1 MEHQLGVL
9 GVGHLATAVLQGAFE
24 HGVLDPR
31 TVLLADHDPA
41 RLEGFASMG
50 CGVVGGA
57 SALRAATRILCA
69 VRPQEFPAAAESLG
83 PLGSEHLLVS
93 VMAGLGAA
101 SIRTALG
108 GDCRVIRTMPNM
120 GALLHCSMTAV
131 AAGPGATADDI
142 EFVDRLFGA
151 IGLVAN
157 VPEHLLSAATAVS
170 GSGPGWVYL
179 LAAAMVEAAESVG
192 FEPELS
198 QTMVRQTILAAAR
211 TLETSDQSIE
221 RLLEGIAS
229 KGGTTE
235 AGLAAMREHGFVDAV
250 RAGIVAARDRGDAL
264 GAADQ

>member
-9 GVGHLATAVLQGAFE
+9 GVGHLATAILQGAFE

-31 TVLLADHDPA
+31 SVVLADHLPD
-41 RLEGFASMG
+41 RLERFASQG
-50 CGVVGGA
+50 CRIADSVSDLHSA
-57 SALRAATRILCA
+57 SRILCA
-69 VRPQEFPAAAESLG
+69 VRPQEFPAAAQELG
-83 PLGSEHLLVS
+83 GLAADHLVIS
-93 VMAGLGAA
+93 VMAGVGSDA
-101 SIRTALG
+101 IRAALG
-108 GDCRVIRTMPNM
+108 GDCRVVRTMPNM
-120 GALLHCSMTAV
+120 GALLHCSMTAI
-131 AAGPGATADDI
+131 APGADASADDV
-142 EFVDRLFGA
+142 EFVDELFGA

-179 LAAAMVEAAESVG
+179 LAAAMVEAAGSVG

-229 KGGTTE
+229 TGGTTE
-235 AGLAAMREHGFVDAV
+235 AGLNVMREHGFVETV
-250 RAGIVAARDRGDAL
+250 RAGVTAARDRGDEL
-264 GAADQ
+264 GKQVQ